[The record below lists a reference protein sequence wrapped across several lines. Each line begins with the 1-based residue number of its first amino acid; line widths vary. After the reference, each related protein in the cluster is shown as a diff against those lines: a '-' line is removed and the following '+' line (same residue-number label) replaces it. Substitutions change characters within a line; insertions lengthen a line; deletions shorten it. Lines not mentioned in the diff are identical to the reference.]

1 MSVGTKFC
9 RFRCAG
15 YRTHQF
21 FQWTLH
27 RAIRQL
33 VRTDVH
39 FFADGPHAYSIYIDC
54 RRYVL
59 KTHVIIRKLSYA
71 ASVGRVEIRQLWKY
85 TVWSRQTNSPTSNVI
100 RFRNEKEHTRHNQLS
115 SHVDL
120 RITFLHLPDL
130 NALNFF
136 TFQNRSDKRD
146 SKYTSREFP
155 YSYLAMVG
163 ACPRTHRERSHVQSE
178 I

>member
-1 MSVGTKFC
+1 MDVAPSNQTTGAHRCSF
-9 RFRCAG
+9 FRRRSSCIQHIQG
-15 YRTHQF
+15 LP
-21 FQWTLH
+21 TLCS
-27 RAIRQL
+27 QN
-33 VRTDVH
+33 
-39 FFADGPHAYSIYIDC
+39 SC
-54 RRYVL
+54 
-59 KTHVIIRKLSYA
+59 IRKLSYA

-130 NALNFF
+130 NALNLF

-155 YSYLAMVG
+155 DSYLAMVG